1 MPQNAITINPIEVIC
16 QTLLSLLENT
26 IATGG
31 NLITSLVILLIG
43 WIIAFMVSKIF
54 YKILKTINVE
64 KLMDKIKEVDLFAG
78 LNFSLVKG
86 ISKFLF
92 WMIFIIFLMKALDIL
107 GLTEV
112 SEGIR
117 TVIGY
122 LPSLITAI
130 LFFVVGAMIAN
141 LIRAFI
147 TSTTESIG
155 VGSGKFIAHFVY
167 YFLLIM
173 VSIIS
178 LEQAGLQTD
187 ILTENL
193 QIILALILGGLALGF
208 GLSSR
213 DLLSNILGGFYTKN
227 KFEVGQEIEI
237 ENNRGKISDIDSTSL
252 TLDLGD
258 KSLVIPL
265 SQVANSNVIVHS

>member
-1 MPQNAITINPIEVIC
+1 MPQNTVSINPIEVIC

-31 NLITSLVILLIG
+31 NLITALAILLIG
-43 WIIAFMVSKIF
+43 WIIAFIVSKIF
-54 YKILKTINVE
+54 YKVLKAINVE

-92 WMIFIIFLMKALDIL
+92 WMIFIVFLMKALDIL
-107 GLTEV
+107 GLQQVTK
-112 SEGIR
+112 GIS
-117 TVIGY
+117 TIIGY

-130 LFFVVGAMIAN
+130 VFFVVGAMIAN

-147 TSTTESIG
+147 SSTTESIG
-155 VGSGKFIAHFVY
+155 VGSGKFIAYFVY

-227 KFEVGQEIEI
+227 KFEVGQDVEID
-237 ENNRGKISDIDSTSL
+237 NNRGKISDIDSTSL

-265 SQVANSNVIVHS
+265 NQVAKSNVIVHS